1 MIRFETREESEATLV
16 LSTHKSARHDWQ
28 AIWKDPTR

>member
-1 MIRFETREESEATLV
+1 MIHFETREGSEATLV

-28 AIWKDPTR
+28 AI